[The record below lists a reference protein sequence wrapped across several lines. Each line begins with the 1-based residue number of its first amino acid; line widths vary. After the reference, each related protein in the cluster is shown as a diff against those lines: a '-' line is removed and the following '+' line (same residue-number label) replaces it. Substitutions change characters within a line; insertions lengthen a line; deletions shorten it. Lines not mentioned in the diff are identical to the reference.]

1 MPSATTKSPVVTMT
15 EQLYKNISMGNDAI
29 LHLLPRVSDG
39 APGGRIKT
47 NMTAA
52 LCYYEKLSSKLQNI
66 LASHGEEAKE
76 EGTMAKIG
84 ARMGIIMNT
93 AMDATD
99 SHIAQMLIEGST
111 MAITENTKLIHQY
124 ENDPSCAEPVSLA
137 RSLVEFEERHIE
149 ALKQYL

>member
-1 MPSATTKSPVVTMT
+1 MT
-15 EQLYKNISMGNDAI
+15 EQLYKNVSMGNDAI

-39 APGGRIKT
+39 TPGGRIKT

-52 LCYYEKLSSKLQNI
+52 LCYYEKLSAKLHDI
-66 LASHGEEAKE
+66 LAAHGEEAKE
-76 EGTMAKIG
+76 EGKMAKMG
-84 ARMGIIMNT
+84 ARMGIMMNT
-93 AMDATD
+93 ALDATD

-111 MAITENTKLIHQY
+111 MSVTENTKLIREF
-124 ENDPSCAEPVSLA
+124 ENDRDCAEVVSLA

>member
-1 MPSATTKSPVVTMT
+1 MSTASTKSPVVTAA
-15 EQLYKNISMGNDAI
+15 EQLYKNVSMGNDAI
-29 LHLLPRVSDG
+29 LHLLPRVSD
-39 APGGRIKT
+39 GRIKT

-52 LCYYEKLSSKLQNI
+52 LCYYEKLSAKLRDL
-66 LASHGEEAKE
+66 LAAHGEEAKE
-76 EGTMAKIG
+76 EGMMAKMG
-84 ARMGIIMNT
+84 ARMGIVMNT

-111 MAITENTKLIHQY
+111 MSVTENTKLVHDF
-124 ENDPSCAEPVSLA
+124 ENTPDCTEVVSLA